1 MSRYS
6 NKGAYNDLSVKSKKV
21 ANTALEHFPEK
32 NSENEEA
39 IIVYI
44 YDFLGKMLFDASW
57 WTKYKPYPGILER
70 GIEYFKPWGY
80 MTEFLKEI
88 ENYNETKY
96 SKREHDDLINFI
108 FSEATDRLMNF

>member
-6 NKGAYNDLSVKSKKV
+6 NQTAYDNLSNKCKKIS
-21 ANTALEHFPEK
+21 NKALEHFPEK
-32 NSENEEA
+32 GSKDEED

-44 YDFLGKMLFDASW
+44 YDFLGKMLFDKDW
-57 WTKYKPYPGILER
+57 WEKFKPYPGILER
-70 GIEYFKPWGY
+70 GIDNFKPWEY

-96 SKREHDDLINFI
+96 SKKERSDVVNFI
-108 FSEATDRLMNF
+108 FSEATDRIMKF